1 MSQFIRIK
9 RQDHTYFMHVEPTDS
24 FLSVKAKVAE
34 LNDRQNA
41 GDVRIFNADRVRL
54 LRSLVYLWWWRV
66 VGIQHPAFATHRT
79 RYPHVSPSPARR
91 SPPPA
96 RASMHADDT
105 PHTYTAR
112 TASRPLLLPWHC
124 MHYPLMMHTYS
135 TEV

>member
-54 LRSLVYLWWWRV
+54 LRSLVFMV
-66 VGIQHPAFATHRT
+66 VAGGRYSTSRDRYTPHSLPPCVSLPRSQKPA
-79 RYPHVSPSPARR
+79 
-91 SPPPA
+91 A
-96 RASMHADDT
+96 RARFD
-105 PHTYTAR
+105 AR
-112 TASRPLLLPWHC
+112 G
-124 MHYPLMMHTYS
+124 
-135 TEV
+135 